1 MREAATFSW
10 RFETLLSSSCALTLK
25 YLNLIQEKTEQ
36 SLCYR
41 PIELPVSVDGVGS
54 SVLESPGM
62 FVTNAPVQT
71 NSVRISMDDSLEFA
85 FLAISPENFKSKGVC
100 MCAREV
106 MGCLDVMQSSN
117 ACSLDETH

>member
-1 MREAATFSW
+1 M
-10 RFETLLSSSCALTLK
+10 
-25 YLNLIQEKTEQ
+25 
-36 SLCYR
+36 
-41 PIELPVSVDGVGS
+41 DGLGS

-62 FVTNAPVQT
+62 FVTNAPAQT